1 MRTRALPRLLLS
13 AVLTGGAQ
21 EALLKFT
28 GGSGMWE
35 RKNFRGNT
43 VNLSGG
49 VAAAAASIAGAARLP
64 SPLRAPAVLVTA
76 VAATTGCADDFATEP
91 AAAKGL
97 KGHLKALARG
107 ELTTGAVKLLG
118 ISTAAVLSAGM
129 IARGRAAGN
138 ASFAVDTLTSGAL
151 IAGTANL
158 INLFDLRPGR
168 ALKVCAGLAG
178 GIAADPRN
186 PQGRALAHTAAG
198 VALGAAP
205 RDLNETTMLG
215 DVGANAL
222 GALLGAALASHP
234 RAGTRAAALAAV
246 TGLILASEKVS
257 FSKVIESRPALAR
270 LDAWGRTP

>member
-1 MRTRALPRLLLS
+1 MKARGLQRLVFS
-13 AVLTGGAQ
+13 AALTGAAQ
-21 EALLKFT
+21 ESLLKLT
-28 GGSGMWE
+28 AGRAAWE
-35 RKNFRGNT
+35 RQNFRGNT
-43 VNLSGG
+43 VSLAGG
-49 VAAAAASIAGAARLP
+49 VAAAAAAVIGAARLP
-64 SPLRAPAVLVTA
+64 APLRAPAVLVSG
-76 VAATTGCADDFATEP
+76 VAAATGCADDFAAEP
-91 AAAKGL
+91 GAAKGL

-118 ISTAAVLSAGM
+118 ISGAAVLGGGM
-129 IARGRAAGN
+129 VARGRAGGK
-138 ASFAVDTLTSGAL
+138 ASVALDALTSGAL

-158 INLFDLRPGR
+158 VNLFDLRPGR
-168 ALKVCAGLAG
+168 AVKVCTALAA

-186 PQGRALAHTAAG
+186 HGGRALAHTAAG

-222 GALLGAALASHP
+222 GALLGVALASHP
-234 RAGTRAAALAAV
+234 RGRTRAGALAAV

-270 LDAWGRTP
+270 LDAWGRKP

>member
-1 MRTRALPRLLLS
+1 MKTRGRQRLLVS
-13 AVLTGGAQ
+13 AALTAGAQESLLKLTGGQA
-21 EALLKFT
+21 A
-28 GGSGMWE
+28 WE

-43 VNLSGG
+43 VSLAGG
-49 VAAAAASIAGAARLP
+49 VAAAAGAVVGAARLP
-64 SPLRAPAVLVTA
+64 APLRAPAVLVSG
-76 VAATTGCADDFATEP
+76 VAAVTGCADDFAAQP

-118 ISTAAVLSAGM
+118 ISAAAVLGGGM
-129 IARGRAAGN
+129 IARGRAGGKAN
-138 ASFAVDTLTSGAL
+138 FAVDTLTSGAL

-168 ALKVCAGLAG
+168 ALKVCTALAA

-186 PQGRALAHTAAG
+186 QGGHALAHTAAG

-222 GALLGAALASHP
+222 GALLGVALASHP
-234 RAGTRAAALAAV
+234 GGRTRAGALAAV

-257 FSKVIESRPALAR
+257 FSKVIETRPALAR